1 MRDVIAVV
9 AATAETRGIGYNG
22 DLVSLEQC
30 IHDVPTYVTGTCIMW
45 TGTGQISNIQF
56 LITSLPTQ
64 PWRLPAD
71 MAHFKRV
78 TCGQPGTNNAVIMG
92 RKTWDSIP
100 PKFRPLPSRTNVVLT
115 RSTNTD
121 YPDNVLVASSLKNAL
136 DQLSEDVDQVFVIG
150 GAQVYQESIESGL
163 VNRVIYTKVSNVD
176 DESNFD
182 AFFPTLDK
190 SKWECQ
196 TYGEADKEN
205 GGPAPGPEIDAKSG
219 LNYEFLDY
227 TLIPEGPEV
236 NPEEMQYLK
245 MCREII
251 EEGVSRTLHG
261 RIDNCEAK
269 THLFFNNRPNV
280 VIAPVQALSQNSGLK
295 CTSRCAMAPSHCSPL
310 SGPFGAELRK
320 NSCGSFL
327 AIPTETI

>member
-1 MRDVIAVV
+1 
-9 AATAETRGIGYNG
+9 
-22 DLVSLEQC
+22 
-30 IHDVPTYVTGTCIMW
+30 
-45 TGTGQISNIQF
+45 
-56 LITSLPTQ
+56 
-64 PWRLPAD
+64 

-78 TCGQPGTNNAVIMG
+78 TCGQPDTNNAVIMG

-136 DQLSEDVDQVFVIG
+136 EQLSEDVDQVFVIG

-163 VNRVIYTKVSNVD
+163 VNRVIYTEVSNID

-182 AFFPTLDK
+182 AFFPKLDK
-190 SKWECQ
+190 SKWECKA
-196 TYGEADKEN
+196 YGEADKEN
-205 GGPAPGPEIDAKSG
+205 GCPTPGPEFDAKSG

-251 EEGVSRTLHG
+251 EEGVSLTLHG
-261 RIDNCEAK
+261 RIDNCEAE
-269 THLFFNNRPNV
+269 THLFFNNRSNV
-280 VIAPVQALSQNSGLK
+280 VIAPAQALSQNSGLK
-295 CTSRCAMAPSHCSPL
+295 CVSRCAMAPSHCSPP
-310 SGPFGAELRK
+310 SGPFGAALRK

-327 AIPTETI
+327 AIPMATI